1 MLEMDARGRRVVKFV
16 AFAVLVVAVVWYV
29 SVKRTEMENKN
40 LGQPVQK
47 DLSTRLTTQGG
58 QKDFYSEYRLSRD
71 RTRSQQ
77 LDLYREL
84 INNANADPA
93 VRKEANQ
100 NFLKITQSV
109 GKEAELEN
117 LIRAK
122 GFEDVIV
129 CLYENSAVA
138 MVKAKDL
145 TQPDVAKIADI
156 ISRGTGIKAEN
167 VTVIPK
173 VQ

>member
-1 MLEMDARGRRVVKFV
+1 VLEMDARGRRVVKFV
-16 AFAVLVVAVVWYV
+16 AFAVLVVVVVWYV
-29 SVKRTEMENKN
+29 SIKRAEMENKN

-47 DLSTRLTTQGG
+47 DLSTRLATQ
-58 QKDFYSEYRLSRD
+58 QRDFYSEYRLSRD

-129 CLYENSAVA
+129 CLYETSAVA

-145 TQPDVAKIADI
+145 TQPDVAKIADT